1 MTCGQYGYSQE
12 NKDEVI
18 EEIENKI
25 WRMSTESDK
34 RMKRLSYSEYINL
47 ELDWYFDEENNA
59 DCYEETINGYNVYY
73 PKICDCL
80 ANADQIN
87 VTIEDV
93 EFYIVGR
100 DNVEEFLKSIA

>member
-1 MTCGQYGYSQE
+1 
-12 NKDEVI
+12 
-18 EEIENKI
+18 
-25 WRMSTESDK
+25 
-34 RMKRLSYSEYINL
+34 MKKLSYNEYINL
-47 ELDWYFDEENNA
+47 ELDWYFDKENNA

-73 PKICDCL
+73 PKYCDCL